1 MPVKFWPYAHPKHIM
16 HLLRSGHFQRIIPMS
31 KDDTTQPETSPTTST
46 ETRSMSE
53 AELRAV
59 AVWKERMKPSRQRN
73 LTPLQRKE
81 LAETLRMFRRARS
94 GDQDVVWAT
103 SP

>member
-1 MPVKFWPYAHPKHIM
+1 MGQS
-16 HLLRSGHFQRIIPMS
+16 RSGHFQRIIPMS
-31 KDDTTQPETSPTTST
+31 KDDTTQPATSPTTST